1 MSKVSQNADKGTRKL
16 TDFFSVRSS
25 VASSPLS
32 QPPSSQPQSS
42 QAGPSQQTPG
52 PSILH
57 SQKKS
62 AKKSR
67 EPPPPDREV
76 ISLSSDSG
84 PIVISSDTAQ
94 SHVSIPGKT
103 SSAIIISD
111 SSSQKKPLSIKASS
125 RPVKKGAPM
134 KRLPQPAAHAL
145 SSAKTTVKKR
155 TPAVVVPGL
164 PPRLTLP
171 KATRPK
177 KRKCSWDTSSSSS
190 EQSEGRIYVP
200 KPGLM
205 KPSLTHPPVPR
216 GTAAHS
222 KAAPVSPS
230 TALPIPSS
238 PLSSIYSTRSRL
250 SKRTRLDTTGP
261 STAVS
266 GHGDDDDEEELV
278 PSSQSDEQEL
288 TIPKDVKKDP
298 VAVKQ
303 TVDKWRRES
312 SLLISPVRIERSS
325 SGGEP
330 PASPPATSPTE
341 SSPLFAVSSPLTATT
356 DLEGDVEMF
365 DLTSVQDP
373 PKISS
378 QTGSH
383 NRDSARL
390 NASPRPQPE
399 PSPIH
404 ASTSTA
410 TVHTSLMTRSPL
422 FRNGKTSNG
431 FPSLSPP
438 AAGGY
443 PKSRRSTPI
452 ALNAEQKTAMVIQ
465 RLKQEAAARAAEAGG
480 SSEDEHVS
488 FSDINSESSEEELFY
503 GKKGKNKA
511 RIMSASAVE
520 PSIHTPSP
528 QPTLGGPRRAS
539 TRISLRRQSSP
550 TALHTRAMPLEPVA
564 VTRTVRKSGANP
576 LDKLLREKKT
586 AERQGA
592 GPDGLRAAEVV
603 LANAGEGKGKMK
615 AEMDDEESDEDDAKW
630 ADEAAAMHIVDRAS
644 KGLASNGPGLGSD
657 SGDSDNEGQDFSL
670 HAATR
675 LLGADDRKTD
685 AVNRI
690 LSKDRTRYLTKKKV
704 KKPARGIHLWIDEVI
719 PVSEHRQS
727 LPALPFTE
735 AQLESDKPLKL
746 LWSVLRSNDE
756 RRLSQCLVPQL
767 VSSVLPAHTM
777 LLVSWLTSVALSSS
791 TEALAQR
798 ASCLIASVSSRYART
813 PFSVSPLVVA
823 CLRALGAKEEC
834 LAVLSLPAVHVQS
847 CSPTL
852 ARSVMSVRLIGIIKT
867 FVGNDMVPLEDI
879 PSLMVALLLMG
890 LEPSASSELRNDVTR
905 AIDTLA
911 ARLPSSSEGVSNM
924 EYELCAKLREISTGW
939 TSMNRAFMISLLRG
953 GSSQVT
959 RMARWLS
966 YMWLLGTPLPAR
978 TQYLGLPRLEP
989 VIELMRSSAG
999 SGAVFDVMG
1008 NAHKEDFCEELS
1020 CHVDILDEVL
1030 YDIEAFVQEEK
1041 RITATAKLPEGSRPG
1056 SPEKPEPELE
1066 QIIHLLEKI
1075 HGKINDSRAGDLE
1088 RSRVK
1093 ASMQHIWSRVRYQR
1107 IACLRAGSAGKP
1119 RNIRGYFPRPIPALH
1134 TNANPPAR

>member
-1 MSKVSQNADKGTRKL
+1 
-16 TDFFSVRSS
+16 
-25 VASSPLS
+25 
-32 QPPSSQPQSS
+32 
-42 QAGPSQQTPG
+42 
-52 PSILH
+52 
-57 SQKKS
+57 
-62 AKKSR
+62 
-67 EPPPPDREV
+67 
-76 ISLSSDSG
+76 
-84 PIVISSDTAQ
+84 
-94 SHVSIPGKT
+94 
-103 SSAIIISD
+103 
-111 SSSQKKPLSIKASS
+111 
-125 RPVKKGAPM
+125 M

-222 KAAPVSPS
+222 KAASVSPS

-330 PASPPATSPTE
+330 PGSPPATSPTE

-511 RIMSASAVE
+511 YVCSIAAHSTLNPYMHRRIMSTSAVE

-528 QPTLGGPRRAS
+528 QLTLGGPRRAS

-630 ADEAAAMHIVDRAS
+630 ADEAAAVHIVDRAS

-746 LWSVLRSNDE
+746 LWSVLRSNGK
-756 RRLSQCLVPQL
+756 LS
-767 VSSVLPAHTM
+767 
-777 LLVSWLTSVALSSS
+777 
-791 TEALAQR
+791 
-798 ASCLIASVSSRYART
+798 
-813 PFSVSPLVVA
+813 
-823 CLRALGAKEEC
+823 
-834 LAVLSLPAVHVQS
+834 
-847 CSPTL
+847 
-852 ARSVMSVRLIGIIKT
+852 
-867 FVGNDMVPLEDI
+867 
-879 PSLMVALLLMG
+879 
-890 LEPSASSELRNDVTR
+890 
-905 AIDTLA
+905 
-911 ARLPSSSEGVSNM
+911 
-924 EYELCAKLREISTGW
+924 
-939 TSMNRAFMISLLRG
+939 
-953 GSSQVT
+953 
-959 RMARWLS
+959 
-966 YMWLLGTPLPAR
+966 
-978 TQYLGLPRLEP
+978 
-989 VIELMRSSAG
+989 
-999 SGAVFDVMG
+999 
-1008 NAHKEDFCEELS
+1008 
-1020 CHVDILDEVL
+1020 
-1030 YDIEAFVQEEK
+1030 
-1041 RITATAKLPEGSRPG
+1041 
-1056 SPEKPEPELE
+1056 
-1066 QIIHLLEKI
+1066 
-1075 HGKINDSRAGDLE
+1075 
-1088 RSRVK
+1088 
-1093 ASMQHIWSRVRYQR
+1093 
-1107 IACLRAGSAGKP
+1107 
-1119 RNIRGYFPRPIPALH
+1119 ALH
-1134 TNANPPAR
+1134 VTAV